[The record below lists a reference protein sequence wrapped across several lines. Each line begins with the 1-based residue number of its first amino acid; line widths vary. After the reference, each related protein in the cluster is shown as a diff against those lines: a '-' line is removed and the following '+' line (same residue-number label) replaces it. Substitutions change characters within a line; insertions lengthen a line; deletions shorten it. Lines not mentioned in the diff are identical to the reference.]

1 MRPSLS
7 YRVLRT
13 TVLSL
18 LAVFALFPLYTL
30 VTASIEPAAQV
41 QVGFQWIPSHVSL
54 SAYVDMWST
63 IDLMRYLLNSTI
75 ISLVTTAV
83 SLLLGVLAAFAICRF
98 SFLGKRVA
106 LYSILITQTFP
117 GVLFLLPLFVL
128 YVSLQRATGVGLDG
142 TLTGLIVTYLS
153 FSLPFCIW
161 LLVGYLATVPRE
173 TEEAAMTDGC
183 GALEAFFRI
192 TLRIAAPGV
201 LAVGV
206 FTFIGC
212 WSEVMFA
219 SVLTNEQTRT
229 LPIGFE
235 LFKNS
240 HGIVQWNQLMA
251 AALTIS
257 VPAVVGF
264 LWLQRYFVRGLSA
277 GSVR

>member
-7 YRVLRT
+7 YRVLRM
-13 TVLSL
+13 TVLCL

-41 QVGFQWIPSHVSL
+41 QVGFEWIPSHVSL

-75 ISLVTTAV
+75 VSVVTTAV

-153 FSLPFCIW
+153 FSLPFCVW

-257 VPAVVGF
+257 VPVVVGF

>member
-1 MRPSLS
+1 MKPSLT
-7 YRVLRT
+7 YRLVRA
-13 TVLSL
+13 TVLGGL
-18 LAVFALFPLYTL
+18 LIFALFPLYTL
-30 VTASIEPAAQV
+30 VVTSLEPASQV
-41 QVGFQWIPSHVSL
+41 QMGFTWLPSPATL

-63 IDLMRYLLNSTI
+63 IDLLRYLINSTI
-75 ISLVTTAV
+75 V
-83 SLLLGVLAAFAICRF
+83 SLATTVICLTLGVLAAYAICRYRF
-98 SFLGKRVA
+98 WGKRLA
-106 LYSILITQTFP
+106 LYSVLITQTFP

-128 YVSLQRATGVGLDG
+128 YVSVQRAVGITLDG
-142 TLTGLIVTYLS
+142 SLLGLIVTYLS

-161 LLVGYLATVPRE
+161 LLVGYLATVPKE

-183 GALEAFFRI
+183 GSLEAFLRI
-192 TLRIAAPGV
+192 TLRMAAPGV

-219 SVLTNEQTRT
+219 SVLTDDQTRT
-229 LPIGFE
+229 LPIGFQ

-257 VPAVVGF
+257 IPVVIAF

-277 GSVR
+277 GAVK